1 MVRKTRMRSKN
12 RRSRK
17 TGGRRRSRKTGGR
30 RRSRKTGGRR
40 RSRKT
45 RKNRRK
51 RMKGGAA
58 SRILEDSQRKNLS
71 GVESSRMEV
80 IRVRDA
86 LNNWDEDKNK
96 QALEFIRQRDVVG
109 KSRLIGL
116 RATAAAKSAAIA
128 ATANQFQLDDLFIN
142 ELDDAWER
150 GWRGDEAVTVARN
163 YFSAQEN
170 DIFANEFESARGF
183 QGEAR
188 YSVARRAVAD
198 RLMGAATAKEQAN
211 YGQDRRR

>member
-1 MVRKTRMRSKN
+1 
-12 RRSRK
+12 
-17 TGGRRRSRKTGGR
+17 
-30 RRSRKTGGRR
+30 
-40 RSRKT
+40 
-45 RKNRRK
+45 
-51 RMKGGAA
+51 MKGGAA
-58 SRILEDSQRKNLS
+58 SRILEESRLKNLS
-71 GVESSRMEV
+71 EVDSSRMEV

-96 QALEFIRQRDVVG
+96 QALEFIRQRDVVHN

-116 RATAAAKSAAIA
+116 RATAAAKDA
-128 ATANQFQLDDLFIN
+128 ATAAAANQFQLDDLFIN
-142 ELDDAWER
+142 ELDNAWQR
-150 GWRGDEAVTVARN
+150 GWRDDNAVTVARN

-170 DIFANEFESARGF
+170 DMFANELDNARGF

-198 RLMGAATAKEQAN
+198 RLMGAATSKEQAN